1 MRRSGLDV
9 ERVTYYQWALFPVLA
24 VCVSQ
29 CAAGGCGT
37 PRSVRRASS
46 TAANVR
52 EPPRGPRRP
61 LDQPPVGLVALRA
74 GTVAGMSA
82 AFELLLFA
90 VEPGFVREAAAA
102 GIDGIVV
109 DWERQGK
116 RERQLGVDTE
126 INEQTVGDLVRVRA
140 TTRVPVICRV
150 EPVQRRERRR
160 GRGGPRPAAPT
171 RSSCRWSGRRDEVE
185 RMLHLVDGRCG
196 VGILVE
202 TAQAVAASA
211 ALARL
216 PISRV
221 YVGLNDLAID
231 RGSASIF
238 DALLDG
244 TVERVRA
251 EFDVPFGFGGL
262 TLPDRGAPIPC
273 RQLIA
278 EMVRL
283 DCSFSFLRRSFRR
296 DVRPK

>member
-1 MRRSGLDV
+1 M
-9 ERVTYYQWALFPVLA
+9 
-24 VCVSQ
+24 
-29 CAAGGCGT
+29 
-37 PRSVRRASS
+37 SS
-46 TAANVR
+46 
-52 EPPRGPRRP
+52 
-61 LDQPPVGLVALRA
+61 
-74 GTVAGMSA
+74 

-90 VEPGFVREAAAA
+90 VEPGFVSEAVSA

-126 INEQTVGDLVRVRA
+126 INEQTVGDLLRVRSA
-140 TTRVPVICRV
+140 AHCPVICRV
-150 EPVQRRERRR
+150 NPCHRESAAEIESALGSGADEILVPMIRS
-160 GRGGPRPAAPT
+160 PR
-171 RSSCRWSGRRDEVE
+171 ELE
-185 RMLHLVDGRCG
+185 RMLYLVDGRCG

-202 TAQAVAASA
+202 TTHAVAASF

-231 RGSASIF
+231 RGSTSIF

-244 TVERVRA
+244 TVERVRS
-251 EFDVPFGFGGL
+251 EFEVPFGFGGL

-273 RQLIA
+273 RHLIA

-296 DVRPK
+296 DVPQNEVGAAIARIQEAIAAATSRSAEAIAADRAALVRVVERMRAPRELDGDAVAVA

>member
-1 MRRSGLDV
+1 
-9 ERVTYYQWALFPVLA
+9 
-24 VCVSQ
+24 
-29 CAAGGCGT
+29 
-37 PRSVRRASS
+37 
-46 TAANVR
+46 
-52 EPPRGPRRP
+52 
-61 LDQPPVGLVALRA
+61 
-74 GTVAGMSA
+74 MSA

-90 VEPGFVREAAAA
+90 VEPGLVHEAVAA

-116 RERQLGVDTE
+116 LERQLGVDTE
-126 INEQTVGDLVRVRA
+126 INEQTVGDLVRVRETA
-140 TTRVPVICRV
+140 SCPVICRLNPCNGASV
-150 EPVQRRERRR
+150 GELEAALE
-160 GRGGPRPAAPT
+160 GGADEILVPMV
-171 RSSCRWSGRRDEVE
+171 RSPDEVE
-185 RMLHLVDGRCG
+185 RMLQLADGRCG

-202 TAQAVAASA
+202 TVQAVAASS

-216 PISRV
+216 PISRA

-231 RGSASIF
+231 RGSTSIF

-244 TVERVRA
+244 TVERVRG

-273 RQLIA
+273 RDLIA

-296 DVRPK
+296 DVAGQKIGVAIARIREAIEVARVRPDDAIAADRAALVDVVERIRAPREVDGDVVAVA